1 MWTFLNFFFFLFD
14 FQIVSLDVSVLELF
28 YTYMQISSSSQLG
41 ESWNSLL
48 SLLRDGILLAPPAL
62 FLMLAILNEFVQKCP
77 PFDEKKNQ
85 RDLQDVAAK
94 VREIYLIYAVDFFLN
109 IIIIIIIIG
118 DFSWLKFVETWPER
132 VSNIRLGLEEI

>member
-1 MWTFLNFFFFLFD
+1 M
-14 FQIVSLDVSVLELF
+14 
-28 YTYMQISSSSQLG
+28 SSSSQLG

-94 VREIYLIYAVDFFLN
+94 VREIYSIYVVDFFKN
-109 IIIIIIIIG
+109 IIIIIIG
-118 DFSWLKFVETWPER
+118 DFS
-132 VSNIRLGLEEI
+132 